1 MFIDIDR
8 FKLVN
13 DTYGHHEG
21 DELLKNFALR
31 ARSACARETRWHARA
46 AMNSPSC
53 CRIWVAAMMPR

>member
-21 DELLKNFALR
+21 DELLKCFAQRAPQLPALR
-31 ARSACARETRWHARA
+31 RHAGAPGR
-46 AMNSPSC
+46 
-53 CRIWVAAMMPR
+53 R